1 MKKTVRMIALLT
13 LALALVMSQIA
24 LAETDGAVQG
34 VFDALL
40 AEDSS
45 YSEAKAV
52 YAEYMPDA
60 VFEETLNGDS
70 FTITISGTD
79 YIDGS
84 WTYAKNGDFLTVTL
98 DGEDI
103 NGQMM
108 MIYVINAIGRYLGL
122 NKTVASGY
130 VNGVSALG
138 LESDDFTSSEDES
151 GAITMS
157 VNIARPWEMKELADM
172 AINENVIASDPLGEE
187 STSVSSNIG
196 KVMMLVNGDVNES
209 TMLIGEYAGLDDTAY
224 RSIVNIVNYLKPN
237 GWEDFVDNFTELADA
252 EAEGYSVQLNVD
264 EATVADIITDADPEY
279 SYALIRFGA

>member
-1 MKKTVRMIALLT
+1 MEKTVRMIALLT

-52 YAEYMPDA
+52 YAEYMPGA
-60 VFEETLNGDS
+60 VYEETLDGDS

-84 WTYAKNGDFLTVTL
+84 WTYAKDGDFLIVTL

-108 MIYVINAIGRYLGL
+108 MIYVINAVGRYLGL

-138 LESDDFTSSEDES
+138 MESEDFISSEDES

-172 AINENVIASDPLGEE
+172 VINENVIVSDPLGEE

-279 SYALIRFGA
+279 SYALIRFGV